1 MFAVARPDGRHVWV
15 NFAHPLNDTIDIVD
29 TLTLKVIHRFAPG
42 PAVLHM
48 EFTPRGNEVWVSVR
62 DADRVDVYDAATFAK
77 KGQIPAQKA
86 IGHFLHRTCNEDWTM
101 SPDPAELTLV
111 DRWQHNFPLV
121 DKPFEVVGRAAAL
134 NEREAI
140 GVFRRLHE
148 IGVISRIGAVVR
160 PNTVGASTLAALQV
174 PPERLEEVAAIVS
187 REPLVTHN
195 YERTHAL
202 NLWFVIAG
210 ADANAIAATIESI
223 RQQTGLAAI
232 DLPMLKA
239 YHLGLGFPLGTARP
253 GERGSRP
260 VRAATIS
267 PIRAIARILA
277 AIEDG
282 LPLVEQPYRA
292 VAEQLDLDQA
302 EIIDRLDHLAA
313 AGIVTRF
320 GCVVRHDKLGF
331 NSNAMAVW
339 DVPDDMVDSVAA
351 SFTRNPHVTL
361 CYRRPR
367 HLPLWPYNIFCMIH
381 AKARHDAYAVIDEI
395 NLLADTGLE
404 QAGGAVFDA
413 LLQAARRGVLQYQA
427 EG

>member
-1 MFAVARPDGRHVWV
+1 
-15 NFAHPLNDTIDIVD
+15 
-29 TLTLKVIHRFAPG
+29 
-42 PAVLHM
+42 
-48 EFTPRGNEVWVSVR
+48 
-62 DADRVDVYDAATFAK
+62 
-77 KGQIPAQKA
+77 
-86 IGHFLHRTCNEDWTM
+86 M
-101 SPDPAELTLV
+101 SPEPAELTLV

-121 DKPFEVVGRAAAL
+121 DKPFAVVGRSAAL
-134 NEREAI
+134 NERETI
-140 GVFRRLHE
+140 RVFRRLRE

-210 ADANAIAATIESI
+210 ADTNAIAATLESI
-223 RQQTGLAAI
+223 KQKTGLAAV
-232 DLPMLKA
+232 DLPMLQA
-239 YHLGLGFPLGTARP
+239 FHLGLGFPL
-253 GERGSRP
+253 
-260 VRAATIS
+260 RAA
-267 PIRAIARILA
+267 RAAKREPTGPRGAYRPDPRDRSILA

-302 EIIDRLDHLAA
+302 DIIDRLDHLTA

-320 GCVVRHDKLGF
+320 GCVVRHDKFGY

-339 DVPDDMVDSVAA
+339 DVPDDMVDSVAER
-351 SFTRNPHVTL
+351 FTRNPHVTL

-367 HLPLWPYNIFCMIH
+367 HLPLWPYNVFCMIH
-381 AKARHDAYAVIDEI
+381 AKARHEAYAVIDEI
-395 NLLADTGLE
+395 NLLADTGLNK
-404 QAGGAVFDA
+404 QAVLFSTRCFKQRGAMFSDA
-413 LLQAARRGVLQYQA
+413 RQGLN
-427 EG
+427 